1 MIKDSA
7 SAEPD
12 PQDTLKTHRFGRDF
26 GEGEEGGDGNKEGH
40 TAKGYNARNIEK
52 KKRKKE
58 ESVDEGTR
66 MKRMRRAGTVASGSR
81 RKGEKGEGRKKLAA
95 NRIDWK

>member
-1 MIKDSA
+1 MIRHGVPFRRHRINLLGRPAPDTFLPPMIKDSA

-40 TAKGYNARNIEK
+40 TAKKGYNARNIEK
-52 KKRKKE
+52 EKRKKK
-58 ESVDEGTR
+58 ESVDEGT
-66 MKRMRRAGTVASGSR
+66 
-81 RKGEKGEGRKKLAA
+81 
-95 NRIDWK
+95 